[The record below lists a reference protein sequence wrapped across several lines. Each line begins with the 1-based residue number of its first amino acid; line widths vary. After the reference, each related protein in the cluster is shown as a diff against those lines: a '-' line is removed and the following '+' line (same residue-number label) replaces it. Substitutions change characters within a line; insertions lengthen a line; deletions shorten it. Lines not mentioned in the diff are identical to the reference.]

1 MNQFKLARILLTII
15 LTVGSV
21 SSFILDWR
29 SNHLLSP
36 NWHPHAKFHGALL
49 LFFLGGV
56 SATGLWLLWRKSKE
70 PEVAI
75 KVAALLSIS
84 FWTPLFYIT
93 FLLPSATPWAGE
105 ADTQPHMLGH
115 IVYPN
120 LLVAGLFL
128 LLTEAAIND
137 SVMRQVSDRE

>member
-1 MNQFKLARILLTII
+1 MRNIKLSRII
-15 LTVGSV
+15 LTVILTAGSV

-36 NWHPHAKFHGALL
+36 NWHPHARFHGALL

-75 KVAALLSIS
+75 KVAAFLSVS

-93 FLLPSATPWAGE
+93 FFLPTATPWAGE
-105 ADTQPHMLGH
+105 AGAEPQISGH

-120 LLVAGLFL
+120 MLVAGVFL
-128 LLTEAAIND
+128 LFTALAWWIGHQDVKTVA
-137 SVMRQVSDRE
+137 